1 MKPLYF
7 LLLFIFCIQTNVNS
21 QKPATE
27 SMSSISFRAAVNMML
42 LNNPGVKAAEMNVE
56 LARRQTQFV
65 NASWYPTITMT
76 GNYLLMSE
84 KIGVT
89 QEYAKLLEP
98 IKEKYENTFLVSDVI
113 NYISN
118 ELGDLSFNVPILDNN
133 FGSVDLEVLYPI
145 FTGVKRIYAHQL
157 AKDNETMSEYE
168 KIAVGTAKYLELADV
183 YFSLSLTDSILKI
196 LQETHEMTNN
206 HYKQALKMEKLG
218 MFDKAERL
226 VVKVAL
232 DESDRNLKSAEKE
245 ADVLRMSLMVMIGLQ
260 STNKGQQPKTS
271 TPLFLDEKYPSL
283 IWFKDMM
290 RKNAFIYKQSELHHD
305 ISKNTLRI
313 SKSNYFPIISVFGK
327 QTIASYQVPK
337 NLMPSTIAG
346 VNMTWDIFDGLARER
361 NIQQIKIESEIITE
375 TQLDIKNDLDIAVDE
390 WYAKL
395 MQSTVNAKDL
405 QSSLELSEEV
415 YKIRK
420 KAFSEGLAT
429 SQQVLDALNLLN
441 KTKLLL
447 LTTYYEYDIA
457 LAHLCCLC
465 GIPEYFE
472 SFIDN

>member
-1 MKPLYF
+1 M
-7 LLLFIFCIQTNVNS
+7 LFILSQQTMVNGQQS
-21 QKPATE
+21 ETA
-27 SMSSISFRAAVNMML
+27 ISFRAAVDMMMQ
-42 LNNPGVKAAEMNVE
+42 NNPNIKAAEKNVE
-56 LARRQTQFV
+56 LIRRQSQFI

-76 GNYLLMSE
+76 GTYVLMSD
-84 KIGVT
+84 KIGVS
-89 QEYAKLLEP
+89 QEYASLLEP
-98 IKEKYENTFLVSDVI
+98 IKEKYENTFLVPDVI

-118 ELGDLSFNVPILDNN
+118 ELGDLSFDVPIMEND
-133 FGSVDLEVLYPI
+133 FGSIDLEVLFPV

-157 AKDNETMSEYE
+157 AKDNEIMSEYE
-168 KIAVGTAKYLELADV
+168 KIAVGTIKYLELADV
-183 YFSLSLTDSILKI
+183 YFTLSLTESILKI
-196 LQETHEMTNN
+196 LKDTKDMTTN
-206 HYKQALKMEKLG
+206 HYAQALKMEELG

-226 VVKVAL
+226 IVKVAL
-232 DESDRNLKSAEKE
+232 DESDRNLKSTENE
-245 ADVLRMSLMVMIGLQ
+245 VDVLKKNLSVIIGQQ
-260 STNKGQQPKTS
+260 STGNSQRIETS
-271 TPLFLDEKYPSL
+271 TPLFLYEKYPSL
-283 IWFKDMM
+283 IWFKEMM
-290 RKNAFIYKQSELHHD
+290 RKNAFIYKQSELHED

-313 SKSNYFPIISVFGK
+313 SKSNYFPIISIFGK

-337 NLMPSTIAG
+337 NLLPNTIAG
-346 VNMTWDIFDGLARER
+346 VNMTWNIFDGLARER
-361 NIQQIKIESEIITE
+361 NIQLTKIETEIITE
-375 TQLDIKNDLDIAVDE
+375 TQTNIKNELEIAVDE

-395 MQSTVNAKDL
+395 VQSTINAKDL

-420 KAFSEGLAT
+420 KAFTEGLAT

-472 SFIDN
+472 SFIDNEL

>member
-1 MKPLYF
+1 M
-7 LLLFIFCIQTNVNS
+7 LFILCQQTIAKGQQSEV
-21 QKPATE
+21 
-27 SMSSISFRAAVNMML
+27 SISFRTAVNMMFQ
-42 LNNPGVKAAEMNVE
+42 NNPSIKAAEKNVE
-56 LARRQTQFV
+56 LAKRQSQFI

-76 GNYLLMSE
+76 GTYVLMSE
-84 KIGVT
+84 NIGVT

-98 IKEKYENTFLVSDVI
+98 IKDKYENTFLVPDVI

-118 ELGDLSFNVPILDNN
+118 ELGDLSFDVPILDNN
-133 FGSVDLEVLYPI
+133 FGSIDLEILYPV

-157 AKDNETMSEYE
+157 AKDNEMMSEYE
-168 KIAVGTAKYLELADV
+168 KIAVGTTKYLELADV
-183 YFSLSLTDSILKI
+183 YFSLSLSDSILKI
-196 LQETHEMTNN
+196 LKETKEMTNN
-206 HYKQALKMEKLG
+206 HYRQALKMEELG

-226 VVKVAL
+226 IVKVAL
-232 DESDRNLKSAEKE
+232 DESDRNLKSAENE
-245 ADVLRMSLMVMIGLQ
+245 TDVLRKSLSIIVGKQTTDNI
-260 STNKGQQPKTS
+260 QQLETS
-271 TPLFLDEKYPSL
+271 TPLFINEKYPSL

-290 RKNAFIYKQSELHHD
+290 RKNAFIYKQSELHGD

-327 QTIASYQVPK
+327 QTIVSYQVPK
-337 NLMPSTIAG
+337 NLMPNTIAG
-346 VNMTWDIFDGLARER
+346 INLTWDIFDGLARER
-361 NIQQIKIESEIITE
+361 NIQQTKIESEIIAE
-375 TQLDIKNDLDIAVDE
+375 TQQNVKNDLEIAVDE

-395 MQSTVNAKDL
+395 VQSTINAKDL

-420 KAFSEGLAT
+420 KAFAEGLAT

-457 LAHLCCLC
+457 LVHLCCLC

-472 SFIDN
+472 SFVDNER

>member
-7 LLLFIFCIQTNVNS
+7 LTFFILCQQTIVNS
-21 QKPATE
+21 QQSDTL
-27 SMSSISFRAAVNMML
+27 ITFRSAVSMML
-42 LNNPGVKAAEMNVE
+42 QNNPVIKAAEKNVE

-76 GNYLLMSE
+76 GTYVLMSE
-84 KIGVT
+84 NIGVT

-98 IKEKYENTFLVSDVI
+98 IKKKYENTFLISDAI
-113 NYISN
+113 NYISS
-118 ELGDLSFNVPILDNN
+118 ELGDLSFDVPILDND
-133 FGSVDLEVLYPI
+133 FGSIDLEILYPV

-157 AKDNETMSEYE
+157 AKDKETLSEYE

-183 YFSLSLTDSILKI
+183 YFSLTLADSILKI
-196 LQETHEMTNN
+196 LKETYDMTNN
-206 HYKQALKMEKLG
+206 HYKQALKMEELG

-226 VVKVAL
+226 IVKVAL

-245 ADVLRMSLMVMIGLQ
+245 TVVLKKTLSVII
-260 STNKGQQPKTS
+260 GQQPIDRQDYRQITTS
-271 TPLFLDEKYPSL
+271 TPLFLNEKYPSL

-290 RKNAFIYKQSELHHD
+290 HKNAFIYKQSELHED
-305 ISKNTLRI
+305 VSKNILRI
-313 SKSNYFPIISVFGK
+313 SKSNYFPIISLFGK
-327 QTIASYQVPK
+327 QTIASYQVPQ
-337 NLMPSTIAG
+337 NLMPATIAG
-346 VNMTWDIFDGLARER
+346 INLTWDIFDGFARER
-361 NIQQIKIESEIITE
+361 NIQQTKIESEIITE
-375 TQLDIKNDLDIAVDE
+375 TQTNIKNELEVAVDE
-390 WYAKL
+390 WYSKL
-395 MQSTVNAKDL
+395 VQSTINAKDL

-420 KAFSEGLAT
+420 KAFSEGLST

-457 LAHLCCLC
+457 LVHLCCLC
-465 GIPEYFE
+465 GIPDYFE
-472 SFIDN
+472 SFIDNGL